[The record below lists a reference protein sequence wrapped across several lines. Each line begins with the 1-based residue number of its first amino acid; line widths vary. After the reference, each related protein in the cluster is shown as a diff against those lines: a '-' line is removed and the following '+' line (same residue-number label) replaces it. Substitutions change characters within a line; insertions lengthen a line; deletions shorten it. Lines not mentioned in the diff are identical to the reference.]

1 MRNLIHTPYPLPLA
15 PCPRETM
22 AEVALEKI
30 RKKIGSM
37 EIIPE
42 LTLTVRDGEF
52 FTLLGP
58 SGCGKSTILHLIA
71 GLDHPTGGRLRFD
84 GDDVTDLTPR
94 ERDVAMVFQT
104 YALYPHMTVAQNL
117 AFPLRVGARRSLGEG
132 KTIPREVERVA
143 GLLGLEN
150 LLDRR
155 PRELSGGQR
164 QRVALGRAIIR
175 RPRVFL
181 LDEPLSNLDP
191 QLRGDMRAEL
201 RRLHD
206 DLGITMIYVTHDQ
219 TEAMTLADRIA
230 VLERG
235 QVQQVGRPHDLYAT
249 PRNLFVGGF
258 IGHPAMNTWEAAI
271 ENGRAVA
278 GPLQIALP
286 ADVER
291 RYAGKTMVVGARPED
306 VRMCPMG
313 GTAMEP
319 RTSVPARVSLVEPT
333 GGQTWITADVRLR
346 DDTPIRRLV
355 GLGERNFQA
364 KPGEPV
370 TLSIAH
376 GIMHLFDRETG
387 LRVASIPAVIPERS
401 A

>member
-1 MRNLIHTPYPLPLA
+1 
-15 PCPRETM
+15 M
-22 AEVALEKI
+22 AEVVLDKI
-30 RKKIGSM
+30 RKTIGGAT
-37 EIIPE
+37 IIPE

-58 SGCGKSTILHLIA
+58 SGCGKSTILQLVA
-71 GLDHPTGGRLRFD
+71 GLDHPTDGRLRFD

-94 ERDVAMVFQT
+94 DRDVAMVFQT

-117 AFPLRVGARRSLGEG
+117 SFPLRVGCRRSLPEGE
-132 KTIPREVERVA
+132 TIAGEVGRVA
-143 GLLGLEN
+143 ALLGLEQ
-150 LLDRR
+150 LLERR

-206 DLGITMIYVTHDQ
+206 DLGVTMIYVTHDQ

-235 QVQQVGRPHDLYAT
+235 RVQQVGRPYDLYAA

-271 ENGRAVA
+271 DHGKAVA
-278 GPLQIALP
+278 GPLQIAIP
-286 ADVER
+286 SDVER
-291 RYAGKTMVVGARPED
+291 RYAGKKMVVGVRPED
-306 VRMCPMG
+306 MRVVPG
-313 GTAMEP
+313 GVVLETGASAP
-319 RTSVPARVSLVEPT
+319 GRVSLVEPT
-333 GGQTWITADVRLR
+333 GGQTWITADARLGNGGSM
-346 DDTPIRRLV
+346 TRLV

-370 TLSIAH
+370 TLAIAH
-376 GIMHLFDRETG
+376 GVMHLFDPETG
-387 LRVASIPAVIPERS
+387 LRVASIPADAGEGGTKQGPS
-401 A
+401 

>member
-1 MRNLIHTPYPLPLA
+1 
-15 PCPRETM
+15 M

-30 RKKIGSM
+30 RKKIGSA

-58 SGCGKSTILHLIA
+58 SGCGKSTILQLIA

-117 AFPLRVGARRSLGEG
+117 AFPLRVGPRRAPHEG
-132 KTIPREVERVA
+132 KTIAQEVQRVA
-143 GLLGLEN
+143 GLLGLEP
-150 LLDRR
+150 LLQRR

-235 QVQQVGRPHDLYAT
+235 RVQQVGRPSELYAT

-258 IGHPAMNTWEAAI
+258 IGHPAMNIWEACI
-271 ENGRAVA
+271 EHGKAVA
-278 GPLQIALP
+278 GSLQIP
-286 ADVER
+286 VPEEVER
-291 RYAGKTMVVGARPED
+291 QYGGKTIMVGARPED
-306 VRMCPMG
+306 VRVSAVGG
-313 GTAMEP
+313 GTAREAGSSA
-319 RTSVPARVSLVEPT
+319 TGRVSLVEPT
-333 GGQTWITADVRLR
+333 GGQTWITAEAQLGDGKPV
-346 DDTPIRRLV
+346 RRLI
-355 GLGERNFQA
+355 GLGERTLQV

-370 TLSIAH
+370 LLSIAQGVTH
-376 GIMHLFDRETG
+376 FFDRDTG
-387 LRVASIPAVIPERS
+387 RRVASIPVVTLEGS